1 MTIVIHTIPFDWGAA
16 VFWFIVGMAFLLVWS
31 VVGGIVLTIA
41 DYVREWRLQREWRR
55 PPDRRLMEEGRRAAE
70 EGRRAAE
77 EAAEWRRPS
86 SDPRS
91 GNDPTSPRRMD
102 R

>member
-77 EAAEWRRPS
+77 EGRRAAEEGRRAAEEAAEWRRPS
-86 SDPRS
+86 SDP
-91 GNDPTSPRRMD
+91 
-102 R
+102 